1 MGAAAL
7 AKRLKEAHHRARD
20 ETRVV
25 PEHVRRAAPV
35 NCERACALHWLLLL
49 LPLMCVCVCVRL
61 GGCERVCVCVCEG
74 VCLLR
79 VCMTHASPASSLV
92 EAAAHMS
99 GPNIVKVLPVPVC
112 P

>member
-1 MGAAAL
+1 VGAAAL

-49 LPLMCVCVCVRL
+49 LPLMCVCVCVWV
-61 GGCERVCVCVCEG
+61 GVSVYVHVYANVCVCCVC
-74 VCLLR
+74 
-79 VCMTHASPASSLV
+79 A
-92 EAAAHMS
+92 
-99 GPNIVKVLPVPVC
+99 
-112 P
+112 